1 MGSLVWSTTGA
12 SSQGISREGWL
23 GPAPQA
29 CTLIHPGV
37 SQALSKEPWETL
49 CPCPQPSPPR
59 LPTPKAV
66 STFCI

>member
-49 CPCPQPSPPR
+49 CPCP
-59 LPTPKAV
+59 
-66 STFCI
+66 